1 MRRLILGDC
10 RRVMK
15 KLAEEGFRCDMIL
28 TDPPYNISNDAAV
41 ITRNG
46 GKFGKAKPIAPKFD
60 FDHTI
65 EPEEWLPLAIELLKE
80 DAVLVIFCAD
90 RQIPEYYRILE
101 RYGFKYM
108 LSAWVKPNPTPQA
121 RKVKWCT
128 GLEHF
133 IIAYR
138 GKHHYN
144 YKAGM
149 HPGYI
154 IASSPRKRYHPTEKP
169 QKVLREIIKWWSF
182 PGDVI
187 LDPFAGSGSTGVA
200 AVSLGRCFVGIEID
214 KEYFEVMKKRVPKLR
229 PLPIYFTSGSQSLLA
244 PARTKYYESSTSEL
258 ALEKVDRAIGR
269 GRFAERVLSLLKS
282 PLMLQELYELLPEHS
297 KPAIRGTVY
306 RLMKKGVVKRV
317 EKGRYIAIR

>member
-1 MRRLILGDC
+1 MRKLILGDC

-28 TDPPYNISNDAAV
+28 TDPPYNISRDATV

-46 GKFGKAKPIAPKFD
+46 GKYGRAMPIAPKFD

-65 EPEEWLPLAIELLKE
+65 EPEEWLPLAIDLLKE

-90 RQIPEYYRILE
+90 RQIPEYYRILDE
-101 RYGFKYM
+101 SGFKHI
-108 LSAWVKPNPTPQA
+108 LSAWVKPNPAPQA
-121 RKVKWCT
+121 RKVKWCS

-133 IIAYR
+133 IVAYR
-138 GKHHYN
+138 GRHHYN

-154 IASSPRKRYHPTEKP
+154 IASSPRKRHHPTEKP

-182 PGDVI
+182 HGDVI

-200 AVSLGRCFVGIEID
+200 AVRHGRHFVGIEVD
-214 KEYFEVMKKRVPKLR
+214 PEYYKIARKRVPQYI
-229 PLPIYFTSGSQSLLA
+229 PLTEYFIYNTL
-244 PARTKYYESSTSEL
+244 ES
-258 ALEKVDRAIGR
+258 
-269 GRFAERVLSLLKS
+269 F
-282 PLMLQELYELLPEHS
+282 
-297 KPAIRGTVY
+297 
-306 RLMKKGVVKRV
+306 
-317 EKGRYIAIR
+317 